1 MYAGTRLDI
10 TPSAEGIQHFLTSII
25 KKVEPKSQ
33 HGVPSFDWMC
43 RGIKILEEALT
54 FEYSDFHLSPHHS
67 LRIDALTD
75 GFVEQGRLTK
85 GPARECHWLGVT
97 LVKKLIDAVFEDAV
111 RNGSRNW
118 DVTIHM
124 AISVLLTS
132 ALQCRSG
139 DIAKSR
145 YNTQPLP
152 CLVYKDISLKLRSG
166 VRTLTT
172 LKRVLPYVMRKAR
185 SESLH

>member
-1 MYAGTRLDI
+1 MRLDVS
-10 TPSAEGIQHFLTSII
+10 PSGGDIQCFLTNII
-25 KKVEPKSQ
+25 DKVDPRSK
-33 HGVPSFDWMC
+33 HGVPSHRWM
-43 RGIKILEEALT
+43 REGIKTLNQALV
-54 FEYSDFHLSPHHS
+54 FEHSDFHLSAHDS

-85 GPARECHWLGVT
+85 EPARERHWLGVAS
-97 LVKKLIDAVFEDAV
+97 VKRMIDAVLEDAV

-124 AISVLLTS
+124 ILSILMTS

-139 DIAKSR
+139 DIAKST

-152 CLVYKDISLKLRSG
+152 CLVYKDISIKLING
-166 VRTLTT
+166 EDIDQLEA
-172 LKRVLPYVMRKAR
+172 RVTIRNEKG
-185 SESLH
+185 HK